1 MTDPR
6 AVAPKTL
13 TIVVPVFNE
22 EAHVAL
28 LAEALIQ
35 RLQGIAET
43 WSALFIDDGS
53 RDGTLAR
60 LRELAAANSRF
71 DALALSR
78 NFGKEAALAAGLR
91 HACGDAVVIMDADL
105 QHPPEIIPK
114 FLEAWRAGGKVVF
127 GLRQDR
133 VGESKTRT
141 GLSKLFYRLF
151 RLLSDTQIPE
161 GATDFVLL
169 DRVAVDALNSLGE
182 RCRFSKGL
190 YAWIGFASV
199 SVPFSVGERAGG
211 GSRWSAIRLASYAVD
226 GFASF
231 SSLPLK
237 IWSYIGIA
245 VSAGAIGYALYFM
258 IQTFVFGIDVPGFPS
273 LIVWI
278 TFFAGVQLISLGVL
292 GEYLSRVFDEVKAR
306 PLFVV
311 AERIGRTD
319 VVPNVIDKRES

>member
-1 MTDPR
+1 MSDQHAAER
-6 AVAPKTL
+6 ARL

-22 EAHVAL
+22 EAHVPRLAARLAQAL
-28 LAEALIQ
+28 D
-35 RLQGIAET
+35 GIAESWT
-43 WSALFIDDGS
+43 VLFVDDGS

-60 LRELAAANSRF
+60 LRALSGADRRF
-71 DALALSR
+71 GAIALSR

-91 HACGDAVVIMDADL
+91 HASGDAVVIMDADL
-105 QHPPEIIPK
+105 QHPPELIVR
-114 FLEAWRAGGKVVF
+114 FLEAWRAGSKVVF

-133 VGESKTRT
+133 VGESAART

-151 RLLSDTQIPE
+151 DLVSDTQIPR

-169 DRVAVDALNSLGE
+169 DRVAVDALNTLGE

-190 YAWIGFASV
+190 YAWIGFPSV
-199 SVPFSVGERAGG
+199 SIPFSVGERAGG
-211 GSRWSAIRLASYAVD
+211 GSRWSLIRLASYALD
-226 GFASF
+226 GFVSF

-237 IWSYIGIA
+237 VWSYVGIV
-245 VSAGAIGYALYFM
+245 VSAAAIGYALYF
-258 IQTFVFGIDVPGFPS
+258 IVQTFVFGVDVPGFPS
-273 LIVWI
+273 LIVSI

-311 AERIGRTD
+311 AERIGQS
-319 VVPNVIDKRES
+319 NAIDQRES

>member
-1 MTDPR
+1 MSDQPA
-6 AVAPKTL
+6 AVPKAL

-28 LAEALIQ
+28 LAQ
-35 RLQGIAET
+35 RLTQRLEGLDET
-43 WSALFIDDGS
+43 WSALFVDDGS

-60 LRELAAANSRF
+60 LRELAAADRRF
-71 DALALSR
+71 SALALSR

-91 HACGDAVVIMDADL
+91 HASGDAVVIMDADL
-105 QHPPEIIPK
+105 QHPPELIPR
-114 FLEAWRAGGKVVF
+114 FVEAWRAGSKVVF

-133 VGESKTRT
+133 VGESAARTR
-141 GLSKLFYRLF
+141 LSQIFYRLF
-151 RLLSDTQIPE
+151 RLVSDTSIPE

-190 YAWIGFASV
+190 YAWIGFPSV
-199 SVPFSVGERAGG
+199 CVPFSVGERGEG
-211 GSRWSAIRLASYAVD
+211 GSRWSFIRLARYAAD
-226 GFASF
+226 GFVSF

-237 IWSYIGIA
+237 IWSYLGIV
-245 VSAGAIGYALYFM
+245 VSAGAIAYALYFA
-258 IQTFVFGIDVPGFPS
+258 IQTLVFGVDVPGFPS
-273 LIVWI
+273 LIVSI

-311 AERIGRTD
+311 AERIGQPASQ
-319 VVPNVIDKRES
+319 PNAVDKREN

>member
-1 MTDPR
+1 MSDQP
-6 AVAPKTL
+6 AAAPKAL

-28 LAEALIQ
+28 LAQ
-35 RLQGIAET
+35 RLTERLEGLDES
-43 WSALFIDDGS
+43 WSALFVDDGS

-60 LRELAAANSRF
+60 LRELAAADRRF
-71 DALALSR
+71 SALALSR

-91 HACGDAVVIMDADL
+91 HAEGDAVVLMDADL
-105 QHPPEIIPK
+105 QHPPELILR
-114 FLEAWRAGGKVVF
+114 FVEAWRAGSKVVF

-133 VGESKTRT
+133 VGESVART
-141 GLSKLFYRLF
+141 GLSRIFYRLF
-151 RLLSDTQIPE
+151 RLVSETPIPE

-182 RCRFSKGL
+182 RCRFSRGL
-190 YAWIGFASV
+190 YAWIGFPSV
-199 SVPFSVGERAGG
+199 SVPFSVGERSEG
-211 GSRWSAIRLASYAVD
+211 GSRWSFIGLARYAAD
-226 GFASF
+226 GLVSF

-237 IWSYIGIA
+237 IWSYLGIV
-245 VSAGAIGYALYFM
+245 VSAGAIAYALYFA
-258 IQTFVFGIDVPGFPS
+258 IQTLVFGVDVPGFPS
-273 LIVWI
+273 LIVSI

-311 AERIGRTD
+311 AERIGQPASR
-319 VVPNVIDKRES
+319 PNVADKGES